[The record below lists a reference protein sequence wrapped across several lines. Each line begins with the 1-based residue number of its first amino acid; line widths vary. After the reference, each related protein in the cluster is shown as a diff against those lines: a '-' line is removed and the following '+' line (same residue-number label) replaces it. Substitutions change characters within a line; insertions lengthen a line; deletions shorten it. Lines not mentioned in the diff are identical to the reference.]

1 MATPSQVR
9 ERLGTLLSAVA
20 GLNVVTYPAES
31 PPAARPALVV
41 GEGTAQLAEGD
52 RTLGI
57 DTWRIP
63 LLVLVSSGDYPSAL
77 KDLDEYLVLAGAKS
91 IRQVINDHS
100 GLDFD
105 DGTFAYC
112 AEIDEYGPRE
122 SADGQRMAGAV
133 LVLVVRTAS

>member
-9 ERLGTLLSAVA
+9 AALGTLLSTVT

-31 PPAARPALVV
+31 APAARPALVV
-41 GEGTAQLAEGD
+41 GEGTAMLAEGD
-52 RTLGI
+52 RTLGL
-57 DTWRIP
+57 DTWRFP

-77 KDLDEYLVLAGAKS
+77 ADLDEYLVRSGAKS
-91 IRQVINDHS
+91 VRQVITDHS

-105 DGTFAYC
+105 DGTYAYF
-112 AEIDEYGPRE
+112 AEIEEYGPRE